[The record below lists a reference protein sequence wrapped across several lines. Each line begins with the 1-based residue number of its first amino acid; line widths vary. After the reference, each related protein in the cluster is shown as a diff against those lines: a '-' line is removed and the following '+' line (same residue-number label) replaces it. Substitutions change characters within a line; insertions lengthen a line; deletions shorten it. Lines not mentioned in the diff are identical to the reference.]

1 MSQTVPSACGML
13 CYWGEEVRAGFGLL
27 KPDGVQRSDWGVS
40 CCSPKTRITQITP
53 GGRLLGFVRGEG
65 SVSFIRAPPTGGLQ
79 GGRLKK
85 LELKDKIRSMSCG
98 ENDAVLLTNE
108 GKVFQLNK
116 YNICSP
122 IKYLADRTV
131 IQIACGDQHCM
142 ALTDDGQLFTWGQN
156 SSGQLGLG
164 KKDESSSQSP
174 QPLKSMTGIP
184 LAQIS
189 AGGDHSFALSL
200 SGVVFGWGRNNT
212 GQLGLGDREDR
223 YVPVCVKSLNRKKT
237 VLISCGEDHTA
248 VLTKDGLV
256 FTFGSGCYGQ
266 LGHNSF
272 SDELRPRLLGGLW
285 GSEVSQIACGRHH
298 TLTLVGSSKTIYSF
312 GCGEQ
317 GQLGNGQHTNQC
329 VPLPVQLLHSESCLD
344 QTVERIIAGGNLS
357 VAFCAKQNGEV
368 ATADSSPRSSKGIS
382 VLDDELIE
390 NWIVNCEKAKTW
402 HKVKRKIKMLFS
414 SASSISASF
423 VDKCKD
429 KHYKTSEG
437 HSGLDLSLARCAFE
451 KLAKQQKILL
461 EVESVVERDLLPSL
475 KNTTAAGVE
484 ALRVYLI
491 LPELL
496 RVLRKIQRGTQLTI
510 DLANSILKLD
520 QESLNLL
527 TNLWTR
533 MPYYYYRTAVRMFHS
548 VAAHFISQMMTD
560 ISCWDA
566 LKPTLHVLQKLYE
579 VNSQRVTRLTEG
591 FFYIKEI
598 NIFFAWLN
606 SIQSYW
612 DLLEYENFLE
622 TMENIDIFVSFPS
635 ALDLKSKCWLFMELQ
650 NREQL
655 GMFGCRNVLCVNRE
669 TVLAD
674 TLTYLKTE
682 EHDFC
687 FTLQV
692 KFVLEDGHDDGGLCK
707 EYFRLIGQDLAKS
720 SGLIQSN
727 EDSKLFWFSA
737 DTSGTTDGFY
747 YLGIICGMAFYN
759 QVHLNIG
766 FPLALFKKLL
776 HLNPT
781 LRDLEELSPV
791 EARNLKNLL
800 TEDEDVVEKFYL
812 DFTLHGKELIPN
824 GQEVLVTKVNRQ
836 KYVDLYVD
844 YFFNK
849 SVEYQFTE
857 FAKGFS
863 EGVHV
868 EFWTMFLPEELRL
881 RLYGT
886 CEYKWEELQKITTY
900 EGCGPLDDLIQNFWT
915 VFLELSEEHQK
926 KFLVFMYGSDWLPV
940 GGLSQ
945 LRLNIRKRVYENA
958 DERFPAAQTCFGNL
972 ELPNYSDIDVLRAR
986 LVHAITCCETFGVA

>member
-1 MSQTVPSACGML
+1 ML

-256 FTFGSGCYGQ
+256 FTSGSGCYGQ

-298 TLTLVGSSKTIYSF
+298 TLALVGSSKTIYSF

-329 VPLPVQLLHSESCLD
+329 VPLPVQLLHSEL
-344 QTVERIIAGGNLS
+344 QTRTGTDKIIIKKHFNVKLLKFAELNTSNKECITCHSFVETVRLGLFRKYIFEIIMCVLT
-357 VAFCAKQNGEV
+357 KIYIIILYEV
-368 ATADSSPRSSKGIS
+368 IIDLKLNVLKKSKCKF
-382 VLDDELIE
+382 
-390 NWIVNCEKAKTW
+390 IVNSVFLCC
-402 HKVKRKIKMLFS
+402 F
-414 SASSISASF
+414 
-423 VDKCKD
+423 C
-429 KHYKTSEG
+429 
-437 HSGLDLSLARCAFE
+437 SGL
-451 KLAKQQKILL
+451 LL
-461 EVESVVERDLLPSL
+461 LFFVFLTLVVESVVERDLLPSL
-475 KNTTAAGVE
+475 KNTTAAGIE

-510 DLANSILKLD
+510 DLAKAILKLD

-548 VAAHFISQMMTD
+548 VAAHFTSQMTTD

-579 VNSQRVTRLTEG
+579 VRTSNSITHPQYLPQSTTNLPFKLKNLIISVKSENTLSMLILQVNGQRVTRLTEDC
-591 FFYIKEI
+591 FYIKENI
-598 NIFFAWLN
+598 N
-606 SIQSYW
+606 
-612 DLLEYENFLE
+612 
-622 TMENIDIFVSFPS
+622 IFVSFPS
-635 ALDLKSKCWLFMELQ
+635 ALDLKSKCRLFMALQ
-650 NREQL
+650 VKQCPEMVRNRNL
-655 GMFGCRNVLCVNRE
+655 LCVNRE

-682 EHDFC
+682 RPVFS
-687 FTLQV
+687 LPLKV
-692 KFVLEDGHDDGGLCK
+692 KFILENGFDDGGLCK

-747 YLGIICGMAFYN
+747 YLGIICGMAFSN
-759 QVHLNIG
+759 HIHLNIG

-791 EARNLKNLL
+791 EARNLKDLL
-800 TEDEDVVEKFYL
+800 TEDEDVVEKLDL
-812 DFTLHGKELIPN
+812 DFTLHGQELIPN

-857 FAKGFS
+857 FAKGFF

-868 EFWTMFLPEELRL
+868 KFWTMFLPEELRL
-881 RLYGT
+881 LLYGT
-886 CEYKWEELQKITTY
+886 CEYKWEELQKIATY

-958 DERFPAAQTCFGNL
+958 DERFPAAQTCYGNL
-972 ELPNYSDIDVLRAR
+972 ELPNYSNIDVLRAR